1 MDLFSNKKK
10 IFFSL
15 FGVLFFLI
23 IIEIFSFIL
32 LNIFSSEYKSKE
44 KFNVREFNELVN
56 DDRFFTMK
64 KEISLNFKSG
74 DKKFSII
81 TDKYGFRINNLKK
94 KRYDDSKKD
103 KFIFIGDSVPF
114 GWGVNAE
121 FSLPEKFNLYNQNF
135 NIINAAIPSYSLS
148 QAIVRFEKEI
158 IKLENIKYVYLQIFD
173 PAITYSILGNKWKKN
188 INWANL
194 FIERKKSC
202 LIFNN
207 SFLYKS
213 YFINVIQKFY
223 NRIGCK
229 FKFND
234 ESNKYFSDV
243 IKSELSKITIIT
255 KNMDIKLIIAPVN
268 PPISTLNKHNAQ
280 LKNSINIINDIL
292 RNNQDKYGYIF
303 FDTRNIL
310 LQNENEN
317 FIDKCCHLSNLGA
330 DKVAKELNKIIN
342 KLTYE

>member
-15 FGVLFFLI
+15 FGVLLFLI

-94 KRYDDSKKD
+94 KRY
-103 KFIFIGDSVPF
+103 
-114 GWGVNAE
+114 
-121 FSLPEKFNLYNQNF
+121 
-135 NIINAAIPSYSLS
+135 
-148 QAIVRFEKEI
+148 
-158 IKLENIKYVYLQIFD
+158 
-173 PAITYSILGNKWKKN
+173 
-188 INWANL
+188 
-194 FIERKKSC
+194 
-202 LIFNN
+202 
-207 SFLYKS
+207 
-213 YFINVIQKFY
+213 
-223 NRIGCK
+223 
-229 FKFND
+229 
-234 ESNKYFSDV
+234 
-243 IKSELSKITIIT
+243 
-255 KNMDIKLIIAPVN
+255 
-268 PPISTLNKHNAQ
+268 
-280 LKNSINIINDIL
+280 
-292 RNNQDKYGYIF
+292 
-303 FDTRNIL
+303 
-310 LQNENEN
+310 NEN